1 MNSWPPIIKGDPTL
15 ICNRTSSH
23 LNGLSEVAVNRWI
36 ANKALP
42 WVVSGAMAGV
52 IGAKRSLLFVAEG
65 RSLTKQTEIG
75 SRVCQR
81 VQRYVAPPIKLR
93 RC

>member
-42 WVVSGAMAGV
+42 WVVSEAMAGV
-52 IGAKRSLLFVAEG
+52 LGAKATYSSLRETGPNTTNGDRF
-65 RSLTKQTEIG
+65 
-75 SRVCQR
+75 
-81 VQRYVAPPIKLR
+81 
-93 RC
+93 